1 MMSPVTRPPTGTPPQ
16 RVCPHCG
23 RIAHTDDRRCPFCGR
38 GYRRRLLPSIALLL
52 VVFAVGILGGMAA
65 MFVAVGNRVEDE
77 VDSRVTTVQRDL
89 ERSVRRAGDDIG
101 DDLGDQLDER
111 LRANGLQTP

>member
-1 MMSPVTRPPTGTPPQ
+1 MMSPVTRPPTATPAQ

-23 RIAHTDDRRCPFCGR
+23 RIAHTDDRRC
-38 GYRRRLLPSIALLL
+38 RRRLLPSIALLL

-65 MFVAVGNRVEDE
+65 MFVTVGNRVEDE
-77 VDSRVTTVQRDL
+77 VDSRVTTVQRDI

>member
-1 MMSPVTRPPTGTPPQ
+1 MSAVTRPPTGTPAQ

-38 GYRRRLLPSIALLL
+38 GYRRHLLPSIALLL
-52 VVFAVGILGGMAA
+52 VVFAIGILGGMAA

-77 VDSRVTTVQRDL
+77 VDSRVTTVQRSL
-89 ERSVRRAGDDIG
+89 ERSVRRAG

-111 LRANGLQTP
+111 LRANGLGTP

>member
-1 MMSPVTRPPTGTPPQ
+1 MSPVTRPPTGTPAQ

-65 MFVAVGNRVEDE
+65 MLVTVGNSIQDE
-77 VDSRVTTVQRDL
+77 VDSQVSTVQRDL
-89 ERSVRRAGDDIG
+89 ERSVRQAG
-101 DDLGDQLDER
+101 DDLGDRLDER